1 MIRKTNNLYFLW
13 WFICLLIFTNIN
25 VNLKAEIL
33 KFTLRNST
41 DSIHNWKKV
50 KWNSDEVAIII
61 CDMWDSHHSVTAVRR
76 VNEFA
81 PRLNQVINSLRNKG
95 VTVIHSPSDC
105 MPIYK
110 NHEARR
116 RALSVPLVT
125 DLPESI
131 VSWCHRI
138 PEEENSFYPIDQSD
152 GGEDEDEFENQ
163 QWAEKLKSE
172 GRNPGTP
179 WLRQTPTLEIKD
191 EDYIASE
198 GDVVWSIL
206 KNNKIKH
213 VILSGVHTN
222 MCVLGRPFGLRQMI
236 RCGMDTVLMRDATD
250 VMYNPRRWP
259 YVSHFT
265 GLDLVIRHIE
275 ENVCSTIT
283 TNQIIGGDSFRFAY
297 DKRPHIAIVTEAQK
311 MKEWK
316 TFSLRFF
323 DSDFRVSYV
332 DSRSGKGSSDIKD
345 ADCLLLSDSI
355 IDGNLKELIG
365 SYIESAKP
373 IIGAGDFTFK
383 TMNEVFGVK
392 NSLQKNT
399 INKIKPISSNSVHPL
414 VYGFEKT
421 TWLIDSYLYNLTEVS
436 GVLPISYGQEK
447 TGSRKTMVSWAYVR
461 PDGGKSCAITLDL
474 LKYKDEAFFQ
484 RFLFNAVR
492 WATGIKLNEHL
503 PVDPNIRR
511 MQGGWA
517 LQGSSGKPNL
527 KDLKYRDLRTLIR
540 IPDSVKQ
547 IDRSLSWKSV
557 SGSELYMNGSALKEN
572 KPGEWLIPSDNL
584 KSGDLNL
591 LVIRVKKGDPFKS
604 MPIIRSSQNSVI
616 LNDKHWQEKFSNE
629 ESVEVDFPIPP
640 QFGAPT
646 DLIQEW
652 TLRN

>member
-297 DKRPHIAIVTEAQK
+297 DKRPHIAIVTAAQK

-355 IDGNLKELIG
+355 IDGKLNKLIV

-373 IIGAGDFTFK
+373 IIGAGDFSFK

-591 LVIRVKKGDPFKS
+591 LVIRVKKGDPFDS

>member
-13 WFICLLIFTNIN
+13 GFIFLLIFTNIN

-41 DSIHNWKKV
+41 DSIHNWKEV
-50 KWNSDEVAIII
+50 KWKSDEVAIII

-110 NHEARR
+110 NHAARR

-138 PEEENSFYPIDQSD
+138 PEEENSSYPIDQSD

-179 WLRQTPTLEIKD
+179 WLRQTPTLEIKG

-283 TNQIIGGDSFRFAY
+283 TNQIIGGDSFRFAC
-297 DKRPHIAIVTEAQK
+297 DKRPHIAIVTAAQK

-332 DSRSGKGSSDIKD
+332 DSRAGKGSSDIKD

-355 IDGNLKELIG
+355 IDGNLNELIG

-399 INKIKPISSNSVHPL
+399 INKKPISSNLVHPL
-414 VYGFEKT
+414 VYGYEKT
-421 TWLIDSYLYNLTEVS
+421 TWLIDGDLHNLTEAS

-447 TGSRKTMVSWAYVR
+447 NDSRKTMVSWAYVR
-461 PDGGKSCAITLDL
+461 PDGGKSCATTLDL

-492 WATGIKLNEHL
+492 WATGKKLNEHL

-511 MQGGWA
+511 MQEGWA
-517 LQGSSGKPNL
+517 LQGSSRKPSS
-527 KDLKYRDLRTLIR
+527 KELKYRDLRTLIR

-547 IDRSLSWKSV
+547 IERSLIWKSV
-557 SGSELYMNGSALKEN
+557 SGSDLYMNGSALKEN
-572 KPGEWLIPSDNL
+572 KPGEWLIPSDKL
-584 KSGDLNL
+584 KSGELNL
-591 LVIRVKKGDPFKS
+591 LVIRLKKGDPFES
-604 MPIIRSSQNSVI
+604 MPNIRSSQNSVV

-629 ESVEVDFPIPP
+629 ESIDVNFPIPP

>member
-13 WFICLLIFTNIN
+13 GFICLLIFTNIN

-41 DSIHNWKKV
+41 DSIHNWKEV
-50 KWNSDEVAIII
+50 KWNSDEVAIVI

-110 NHEARR
+110 NHVARR

-138 PEEENSFYPIDQSD
+138 PQEENSSYPIDQSD

-236 RCGMDTVLMRDATD
+236 RCGMDTVLIRDATD

-297 DKRPHIAIVTEAQK
+297 DKRPHIAIVTAAQK

-355 IDGNLKELIG
+355 IDGNLNELIG

-373 IIGAGDFTFK
+373 IIGAGDFSFK

-392 NSLQKNT
+392 NSFQKNT
-399 INKIKPISSNSVHPL
+399 IYKKPISSNLVHPL
-414 VYGFEKT
+414 VYGYEKT
-421 TWLIDSYLYNLTEVS
+421 TWLIDGDLHNLAEAS

-447 TGSRKTMVSWAYVR
+447 NDFRKTMVSWAYVR
-461 PDGGKSCAITLDL
+461 PDGGKSCATTLDL

-492 WATGIKLNEHL
+492 WATGKKLNEHL

-511 MQGGWA
+511 MQEGWA
-517 LQGSSGKPNL
+517 LQGSSRKPSS

-547 IDRSLSWKSV
+547 IERSLIWKSV
-557 SGSELYMNGSALKEN
+557 SGSDLYMNGSALKEN
-572 KPGEWLIPSDNL
+572 KPGEWLIPSDKL

-591 LVIRVKKGDPFKS
+591 LVIRLKKGDPFES
-604 MPIIRSSQNSVI
+604 MPNIRSSQNSVV

-629 ESVEVDFPIPP
+629 ESIDVNFPIPP